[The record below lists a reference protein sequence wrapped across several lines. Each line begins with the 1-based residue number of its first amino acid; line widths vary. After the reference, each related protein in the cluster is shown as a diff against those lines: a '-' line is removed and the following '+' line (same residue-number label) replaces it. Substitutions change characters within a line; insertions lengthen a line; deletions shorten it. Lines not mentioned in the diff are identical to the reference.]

1 MYSYLTTL
9 LHETICPTAA
19 PAQDLGVQYHDG
31 YHPDIDTTYVLTV
44 VIAVF
49 ALFSTLMVRARNG
62 HLTRKNYR
70 RTPSMLL
77 RSWGVPL
84 QRVRRALQEIERKTF
99 HLCGLLV
106 PLVHLALL
114 EYGWPQADCV
124 KLVWTITIL
133 GWCGDLTRLNVPF
146 VARNWPLRSIMR
158 DHEAHQLTG
167 GCFFSLGCALAIAA
181 APPDVS
187 SCAIVFLVL
196 GDMAA
201 ALVGVSF
208 GGEVA
213 HVKLGRAGKK
223 SVEGSLAMFAI
234 CFVVGCVVFAKV
246 PLREYAVGFAAAVAT
261 VTELYEP
268 FNLNDNLTIPFFSA
282 LALRLALHRIRCCGS
297 C

>member
-1 MYSYLTTL
+1 M
-9 LHETICPTAA
+9 PRGAA
-19 PAQDLGVQYHDG
+19 WIFRGADRSPQ
-31 YHPDIDTTYVLTV
+31 I
-44 VIAVF
+44 
-49 ALFSTLMVRARNG
+49 
-62 HLTRKNYR
+62 R
-70 RTPSMLL
+70 RRP
-77 RSWGVPL
+77 
-84 QRVRRALQEIERKTF
+84 Q
-99 HLCGLLV
+99 V

-246 PLREYAVGFAAAVAT
+246 PLREYRGRV
-261 VTELYEP
+261 EH
-268 FNLNDNLTIPFFSA
+268 
-282 LALRLALHRIRCCGS
+282 LRLGETYFADGS
-297 C
+297 RRRRGCHVDSPWRRVAATPRPPRG